1 MRDTLVTK
9 IGAINMN
16 GLNDIVFLWALQS
29 LISKLRNRD
38 VEFIIPI
45 FENDQSNYEKLPLPI
60 ANLVSEDRE
69 FDVLLVFGA
78 GSINSDWALMLSEL
92 NAKKVFLV
100 CGNLPDADVVSTNS
114 KFEYALG
121 QTVDII
127 SFQSMPSVLSLKT
140 SAYVSLCRGR
150 DLKSRTN
157 YSDSRIT
164 ILDTSKDS
172 VDFLFKIINF
182 GKNYSVNVITNGKT
196 RQTLMGRGIT
206 IPIHHY
212 SEVTLESVLSKS
224 GVLLDF
230 SAKLGGDLH
239 KYFLIACADAGI
251 PLLVRP
257 SLGDQIKPLD
267 CYPVAV
273 ESPNIFEVAGQ
284 LRDLGTAGTY
294 PRQSWVDG
302 LTLLE
307 QKVETCLPDKI
318 SAVKPARSIKS
329 TPSRESTI
337 WMAPINGSGLGHVKR
352 LVNISHQINGKIKG
366 KTVRFCSFGGAIDS
380 VSGLGFDVVPL
391 VKHISKPGNRRV
403 ELLNYRRLN
412 LIIGDEDTFV
422 YDGGFPYDSVTSII
436 EGRGLKNSVWIRRG
450 LFRAD
455 QDNKEALSREK
466 YFSSIILPLE
476 IFDELNLDGHAF
488 GLEETRVSP
497 ILDIGEYEEK
507 NFDLPFKFDPEKRLI
522 VTMLGGGDTR
532 EVEGEIFAICDE
544 LSNFDDI
551 IHIVMDWP
559 KSRYTDA
566 AWNFANTHIIKT
578 MHASYFIGK
587 ADLVISAAGYNSFNE
602 ITYSRTPVIFVPQSA
617 PWLDDQMKR
626 AVAAQ
631 DREVAY
637 VCQAGDYL
645 RLRAE
650 LRRII
655 GSGYSVID
663 RLKANARKLELP
675 EPGNEA
681 AARII
686 AGMGDNEH

>member
-1 MRDTLVTK
+1 MRDKIVTK

-16 GLNDIVFLWALQS
+16 GLNDIVFIWTLQS
-29 LISKLRNRD
+29 LMSKFRNRD
-38 VEFIIPI
+38 VELVIPI
-45 FENDQSNYEKLPLPI
+45 FESDQSNYEKLPLPI

-69 FDVLLVFGA
+69 FDVLIVFGA
-78 GSINSDWALMLSEL
+78 GGINSDWALMLSEL
-92 NAKKVFLV
+92 SAKKVFLV
-100 CGNLPDADVVSTNS
+100 CGNLPDADVVSINS
-114 KFEYALG
+114 KFEYAFG
-121 QTVDII
+121 QTVDIVSI
-127 SFQSMPSVLSLKT
+127 QSMPSIFSLK
-140 SAYVSLCRGR
+140 SSVYASLCRER
-150 DLKSRTN
+150 DIKTGSN
-157 YSDSRIT
+157 YNDKRIT
-164 ILDTSKDS
+164 ILDTTKDS
-172 VDFLFKIINF
+172 ADFLFKIINF
-182 GKNYSVNVITNGKT
+182 GKNYSVNIITSGKT

-206 IPIHHY
+206 VPMHHY

-230 SAKLGGDLH
+230 SEKLGGDLH
-239 KYFLIACADAGI
+239 KYFLIASADAGI

-273 ESPNIFEVAGQ
+273 ESPNIFEIAGQ

-294 PRQSWVDG
+294 PRQSWVDP

-307 QKVETCLPDKI
+307 QKIEACLPEKLPP
-318 SAVKPARSIKS
+318 AKPARKASS
-329 TPSRESTI
+329 ATSRERTI

-352 LVNISHQINGKIKG
+352 LVNISHQINGKFKD
-366 KTVRFCSFGGAIDS
+366 KKVRFCSFGGAIDS
-380 VSGLGFDVVPL
+380 ISGLGFDVVPL

-412 LIIGDEDTFV
+412 MIIGDDDVFV

-436 EGRGLKNSVWIRRG
+436 EGRGLQNSVWIRRG

-455 QDNKEALSREK
+455 QDNREALSREK

-476 IFDELNLDGHAF
+476 IFDELNLDGQAY
-488 GLEETRVSP
+488 GIEETRVSP
-497 ILDIGEYEEK
+497 ILDIGDYSEE
-507 NFDLPFKFDPEKRLI
+507 NFDLPFKFDPNKRLI

-578 MHASYFIGK
+578 MHASFFIAK

-655 GSGYSVID
+655 GGGYSVID
-663 RLKANARKLELP
+663 RLKTNARKLELP

-686 AGMGDNEH
+686 AEMGGNEH